1 MSAKKLGFGMM
12 RLYRTDPND
21 EGSIDFELTKKMVD
35 LYLERGF
42 TYFDTAWMYCGHR
55 SEEAVKI
62 CLTDRHPRENYTIT
76 TKLPAY
82 MLKSEADR
90 DWLFNEQ
97 LRKTGAGYFDYYL
110 LHDVNSNSLVN
121 FKKYD
126 CFRWIKDKKAQGAV
140 KKIGFSYHDGPE
152 LLDELLTEHPE
163 FDVVQLQINYL
174 DWESPAI
181 QSRACYEVAEK
192 HGKQVIVMEPIK
204 GGTLA
209 IVPEEAAR
217 MFKEHAPERSISS
230 WAVRFAASLKN
241 VVMVLSGMTTME
253 HMLDNTSYMQDFQPL
268 TEEEVALCIKAAE
281 IINADITIPCT
292 GCSYCTVKCPKNI
305 AIPQYFSL
313 YNADYK
319 INVDRTWNGHCGY
332 FEHLATRF
340 GKCDDCIKCGQCEA
354 MCPQHLPIR
363 QLLETVDEYFK
374 SIN

>member
-163 FDVVQLQINYL
+163 FD
-174 DWESPAI
+174 E
-181 QSRACYEVAEK
+181 C
-192 HGKQVIVMEPIK
+192 
-204 GGTLA
+204 
-209 IVPEEAAR
+209 
-217 MFKEHAPERSISS
+217 
-230 WAVRFAASLKN
+230 
-241 VVMVLSGMTTME
+241 
-253 HMLDNTSYMQDFQPL
+253 
-268 TEEEVALCIKAAE
+268 
-281 IINADITIPCT
+281 
-292 GCSYCTVKCPKNI
+292 
-305 AIPQYFSL
+305 
-313 YNADYK
+313 
-319 INVDRTWNGHCGY
+319 
-332 FEHLATRF
+332 
-340 GKCDDCIKCGQCEA
+340 
-354 MCPQHLPIR
+354 
-363 QLLETVDEYFK
+363 
-374 SIN
+374 